1 MTVVEFAYSQLKY
14 KEGPNNDTPYGKW
27 YGLNNNPWC
36 AMFVS
41 YCFFKAGEIK
51 KVAASSKKGFASCDA
66 GLKWFT
72 QNNKLV
78 PIGQAQSGDIAFF
91 QFDKDPQPDHVGI
104 VVKNNGRY
112 LWCLEGNTA
121 SNKKGSQS
129 NGDGVYRKK
138 RHYSLIMAVA
148 RP

>member
-51 KVAASSKKGFASCDA
+51 KVAASSKKGFASCEGSAAVWTEPDA
-66 GLKWFT
+66 
-72 QNNKLV
+72 
-78 PIGQAQSGDIAFF
+78 
-91 QFDKDPQPDHVGI
+91 
-104 VVKNNGRY
+104 
-112 LWCLEGNTA
+112 E
-121 SNKKGSQS
+121 
-129 NGDGVYRKK
+129 
-138 RHYSLIMAVA
+138 
-148 RP
+148 